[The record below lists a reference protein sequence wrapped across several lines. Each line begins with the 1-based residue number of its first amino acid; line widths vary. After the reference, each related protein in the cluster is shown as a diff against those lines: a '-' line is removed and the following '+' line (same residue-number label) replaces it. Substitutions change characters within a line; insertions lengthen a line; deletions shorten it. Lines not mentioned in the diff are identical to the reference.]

1 MKRIERQ
8 RTGRLSL
15 SASEWIAKLKEPRKV
30 SELTALEQHFVF
42 SLRLIAVYR
51 RAGRDPL
58 AELTTRLGSVT
69 VAVKALQLV
78 ENMAQA
84 WPEPVQLRRCCCQ
97 IASHDEL
104 TMAAVVGA
112 AAWARRE
119 LAEEALSGLL
129 RPERIESIWAAALE
143 LVAAEYA

>member
-8 RTGRLSL
+8 RAGRHSL
-15 SASEWIAKLKEPRKV
+15 SASEWIAKLQEPRKV
-30 SELTALEQHFVF
+30 SELTVLEQRFVF

-58 AELTTRLGSVT
+58 AELTSRLGSVT
-69 VAVKALQLV
+69 VAVKAIQLV
-78 ENMAQA
+78 EAIAYA

-97 IASHDEL
+97 TASHDEL

-112 AAWARRE
+112 AARARRD
-119 LAEEALSGLL
+119 LAEEELSGLL
-129 RPERIESIWAAALE
+129 RPERIECVWGAALE